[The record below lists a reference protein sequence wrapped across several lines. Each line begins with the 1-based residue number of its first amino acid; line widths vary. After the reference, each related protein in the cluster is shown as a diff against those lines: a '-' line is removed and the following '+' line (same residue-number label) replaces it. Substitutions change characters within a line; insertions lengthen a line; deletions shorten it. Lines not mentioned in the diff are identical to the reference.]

1 MNSRKFILCTAFV
14 LLTAGFVP
22 LAFGLTLNLDSVVT
36 GFTPVGT
43 SPWLYA
49 DIEQIET
56 NKVSLTMFATNL
68 AAGSGQFV
76 SNWYFNVDSPNVS
89 LVVASLNPTEQQQL
103 SSFSFSPNQAGEG
116 QGLISGFD
124 LGFSFNTANNEQG
137 VNRFD
142 AGEIFSVDLLGTGL
156 TPESFFVTNTD
167 GSYYSAAHVQG
178 INAELSGW
186 IAQTSGAKPVPEPTT
201 MLLLGIGLTGL
212 AYFGRKKF
220 LK

>member
-1 MNSRKFILCTAFV
+1 MNSRKFFLCTAFV

-49 DIEQIET
+49 DIQQVDL

-89 LVVASLNPTEQQQL
+89 LVPASLNPTEQQQL
-103 SSFSFSPNQAGEG
+103 SSFSFSPNQAGDG
-116 QGLISGFD
+116 QGIISGFD
-124 LGFSFNTANNEQG
+124 IDFSFNTANNEQG
-137 VNRFD
+137 INRFE
-142 AGEIFSVDLLGTGL
+142 AEEIFSVDLLGTGL